1 MTAAAAGGKGKYARG
16 TASRR
21 RTDADDLDSAGRKR
35 PRRRGGRGAR
45 RGRRRRSR
53 RRVAAQARG
62 QGPTLRRPAAG
73 RARAR
78 RPNSLSFDDAAAAPA
93 PAPVRVAEQESG
105 GTRWA
110 WGRGEAEAPPS
121 MTGAELLD
129 VAARRAAADRAEN
142 DDDDA
147 PRSDTAVKSQWEKTL
162 NRDEKSHLGEIHA
175 EAERELQPRRRLAKR
190 KKKRASRAW
199 RGSSGASRRISDV
212 CLRPLPQPARQVE
225 DGPPHLQRE
234 RVGVAARRG
243 LGVDADDVLG
253 ARRAHEGPATFM
265 GCGERV
271 DLGPGARP
279 APRAASPS
287 RSAPVAPATPR
298 AA

>member
-1 MTAAAAGGKGKYARG
+1 MASLGWNTESTLLPKKAKKIAAPNTSMGALKDEVFAASMTAAAAGGKGKYARG

-35 PRRRGGRGAR
+35 PRRREAR
-45 RGRRRRSR
+45 RAREEDGEDDRAAASR
-53 RRVAAQARG
+53 RKLEAKARLYDD
-62 QGPTLRRPAAG
+62 LRRGEARPA
-73 RARAR
+73 
-78 RPNSLSFDDAAAAPA
+78 PEFLVTFDDDAGAAPA

-142 DDDDA
+142 NDDAA

-175 EAERELQPRRRLAKR
+175 EAERERAAAPRRQAQEKARVAGLARLIGRLEKD
-190 KKKRASRAW
+190 K
-199 RGSSGASRRISDV
+199 
-212 CLRPLPQPARQVE
+212 
-225 DGPPHLQRE
+225 
-234 RVGVAARRG
+234 
-243 LGVDADDVLG
+243 
-253 ARRAHEGPATFM
+253 
-265 GCGERV
+265 
-271 DLGPGARP
+271 
-279 APRAASPS
+279 
-287 RSAPVAPATPR
+287 
-298 AA
+298 

>member
-1 MTAAAAGGKGKYARG
+1 MASLGWNTESTLLPKKAKKIAAPNTSMGALKDEVFAASMTAAAAGGKGKYARG

-35 PRRRGGRGAR
+35 PRRREAR
-45 RGRRRRSR
+45 RARDEEDEDDRAAASR
-53 RRVAAQARG
+53 RKLEAKARLYDD
-62 QGPTLRRPAAG
+62 LRRGEARPA
-73 RARAR
+73 
-78 RPNSLSFDDAAAAPA
+78 PEFLVTFDDDAGAAPA

-142 DDDDA
+142 DDDAA

-175 EAERELQPRRRLAKR
+175 EAERERAAAPRRQAQEKARVAGLARLIGRLEKD
-190 KKKRASRAW
+190 K
-199 RGSSGASRRISDV
+199 
-212 CLRPLPQPARQVE
+212 
-225 DGPPHLQRE
+225 
-234 RVGVAARRG
+234 
-243 LGVDADDVLG
+243 
-253 ARRAHEGPATFM
+253 
-265 GCGERV
+265 
-271 DLGPGARP
+271 
-279 APRAASPS
+279 
-287 RSAPVAPATPR
+287 
-298 AA
+298 

>member
-1 MTAAAAGGKGKYARG
+1 MGGASCVAASKLFKRTYLDLSVRAKALRQRHHSLPACPQQIERMASLGWNTESTLLPKKAKKIAAPNTSMGALKDEVFAASMTAAAAGGKGKYARG

-35 PRRRGGRGAR
+35 PRRREAR
-45 RGRRRRSR
+45 RAREEDGEDDRAAASR
-53 RRVAAQARG
+53 RKLEAKARLYDD
-62 QGPTLRRPAAG
+62 LRRG
-73 RARAR
+73 EARA
-78 RPNSLSFDDAAAAPA
+78 PAEFLVTFDDAGAAPA

-142 DDDDA
+142 DDDAA

-175 EAERELQPRRRLAKR
+175 EAERE
-190 KKKRASRAW
+190 RAA
-199 RGSSGASRRISDV
+199 A
-212 CLRPLPQPARQVE
+212 PARQAQE
-225 DGPPHLQRE
+225 KA
-234 RVGVAARRG
+234 RVAGLARLIGR
-243 LGVDADDVLG
+243 LEKDK
-253 ARRAHEGPATFM
+253 
-265 GCGERV
+265 
-271 DLGPGARP
+271 
-279 APRAASPS
+279 
-287 RSAPVAPATPR
+287 
-298 AA
+298 